1 MANRK
6 NTFLIKRSNVAGKVP
21 TAGDLQLGELAINT
35 SDVILYASGT
45 TANSIL
51 PIGWDRVARTGDT
64 MTGNFNFFGDVAI
77 SGSSLPNGY
86 ALSVTGDTNFSGD
99 MYVGGNLYY
108 DGNTIIQSGLT
119 ASTIYTDYIDF
130 NTAYTGQTLPAGRLQ
145 WDDGNGTLVLGLKG
159 GISNM
164 EIGLENM
171 ALCFNDEATTLTAGT
186 VVYVSGSQGNRPSIK
201 RAIATSD
208 GYSVTT
214 LGIVSESILPGAE
227 GFVTT
232 FGMVNNL
239 NTIGYSGGTPIWLSP
254 TVYGTFTSVK
264 PKAPQ
269 HTVLLGYVVR
279 VHASVGSIFV
289 HISNGWEID
298 ELHDV
303 RLNGRVQGDLLTY
316 SGYNGSNVWVNSKIL
331 NGSYTITGDTTVG
344 GTVSA
349 TTLLTNGFI
358 ANNNGITAT
367 TYSNLPIDIRVTGGT
382 YSSGTATFTNN
393 TGGTFT
399 VTGFSTG
406 GGSEFTGG
414 TVTGPTVFTG
424 GLTANTISATTY
436 YNLPTDIY
444 VTGATYSNNTFTYT
458 NNTGGTFNSLFNTMT
473 GLTITGDLTVTAGTQ
488 SWFSGNSAS
497 DLVRITQT
505 GSGNALVV
513 EDSTNP
519 DTSQFVVDN
528 TGNVGIGTNTPIAKL
543 QISNTATTVNPALY
557 TSDFVILTAEGT
569 APGFNIISAGDASG
583 NRGVF
588 KATRSRGTL
597 SSPTLPQSGDG
608 TLSLLGAI
616 YDGVTNLSTA
626 SIQMEV
632 DGAVTANTAPQRIV
646 FATTTGS
653 SRTERMRITSDG
665 KVGIGTTTP
674 GSQFAVRATAVP
686 SAGESIASFTV
697 SDASASF
704 SIQNAANTDS
714 LFIPSLVGNQTTGV
728 NQTALNL
735 TGYINS
741 ADDTGTVPIMT
752 FRSALTSLAPATTR
766 PLYDF
771 RNWATSVMTIAAN
784 GNVGIG
790 TTSPS
795 SNLHVNGSTLISGSL
810 TASTVSATTY
820 YNLPTDIFVTGAT
833 YNNANTFTYTNNT
846 GGTFNVLFNTLTGL
860 TVNGN
865 TTVSNGLVRIQGNS
879 SNELVRLTQLGSG
892 NALIVE
898 DSTNPD
904 VSPFVI
910 NASGDTAIGLLAPLN
925 GDKLTV
931 SGNTTVYGTL
941 IGTTISATTINTT
954 NLNVT
959 GSTQSIFSGS
969 SSSEMVR
976 IIQAGSG
983 DAFVVEDQDNG
994 DASHFVI
1001 NASGNTAIGLTAPI
1015 GNDKLTVSG
1024 NTTIYGTLSATTYV
1038 GLPNSGV
1045 LVVPIATSSV
1055 AIGTGSNDYYLNFK
1069 IPYNLTISKVDFSVS
1084 TAGSDS
1090 VRIGIYRGQDLT
1102 AVLVGQ
1108 SAGGTVS
1115 TLNSVSIVAEV
1126 GQNLT
1131 FSAGSWIVI
1140 GVAVGGTTTNL
1151 YGSACPVNNLIAW
1164 SNTTDSSGG
1173 FPANPRS
1180 KAGTRTSFPS
1190 IEITVA

>member
-6 NTFLIKRSNVAGKVP
+6 NTFLLKRSNIAGKIP
-21 TAGDLQLGELAINT
+21 SAGDLQLGELALNIADN
-35 SDVILYASGT
+35 ILYASGT

-64 MTGNFNFFGDVAI
+64 MTGGLFTPYLSATTISATTYLNLPTMSGSGLPLSGGTVSGDTTFI
-77 SGSSLPNGY
+77 SG
-86 ALSVTGDTNFSGD
+86 
-99 MYVGGNLYY
+99 
-108 DGNTIIQSGLT
+108 IT
-119 ASTIYTDYIDF
+119 ANTIYTNYIDF
-130 NTAYTGQTLPAGRLQ
+130 NTGYTGQTLPAGRLQ

-201 RAIATSD
+201 RAIAISD

-214 LGIVSESILPGAE
+214 LGIVSESIASGAE

-232 FGMVNNL
+232 FGMINNL

-254 TVYGTFTSVK
+254 TVSGAFTSVK
-264 PKAPQ
+264 PKAPD

-279 VHASVGSIFV
+279 VSSTVGSIFV

-303 RLNGRVQGDLLTY
+303 RLNGRVQGDLLML
-316 SGYNGSNVWVNSKIL
+316 SGYNGSNVWVNSKTL
-331 NGSYTITGDTTVG
+331 NGSYTMT
-344 GTVSA
+344 
-349 TTLLTNGFI
+349 
-358 ANNNGITAT
+358 
-367 TYSNLPIDIRVTGGT
+367 
-382 YSSGTATFTNN
+382 
-393 TGGTFT
+393 
-399 VTGFSTG
+399 
-406 GGSEFTGG
+406 
-414 TVTGPTVFTG
+414 
-424 GLTANTISATTY
+424 GLTVNGNVSI
-436 YNLPTDIY
+436 PT
-444 VTGATYSNNTFTYT
+444 VTGATIDTDKFLVSDSGIIKFRTGTQVLSDIGGVGGSGTADYVARFTGAKTLGDGIIQDNGSTVGINATPASDALLYVSVNPPFLGTPEDYVIKAVNAPFGGLSTGLRGISSTVTNSAGGATSGEFNANSGSDDAAAGLFNAVSTFAKTAT
-458 NNTGGTFNSLFNTMT
+458 GIIVSATGGTNNYSLQLQDGTEGTNKVLISKTT
-473 GLTITGDLTVTAGTQ
+473 DGKANWSSSLLGLTSVQTNALTVNGNITVTGGTQ
-488 SWFSGNSAS
+488 SWFSGNSSS

-505 GSGNALVV
+505 GTGNAFVV
-513 EDSTNP
+513 EDFNNP
-519 DTSQFVVDN
+519 DSSQFVVDN

-569 APGFNIISAGDASG
+569 APGFNIVSAGDGFG

-597 SSPTLPQSGDG
+597 SSPTVPQSDDM
-608 TLSLLGAI
+608 TFSLLGAI
-616 YDGVTNLSTA
+616 YDGVTNWATA
-626 SIQMEV
+626 GISFEV
-632 DGAVTANTAPQRIV
+632 DGAVTANTTPQRIV
-646 FATTTGS
+646 FATATGN

-674 GSQFAVRATAVP
+674 TEKLVVNG
-686 SAGESIASFTV
+686 
-697 SDASASF
+697 
-704 SIQNAANTDS
+704 NAIIS
-714 LFIPSLVGNQTTGV
+714 G
-728 NQTALNL
+728 NL
-735 TGYINS
+735 T
-741 ADDTGTVPIMT
+741 V
-752 FRSALTSLAPATTR
+752 
-766 PLYDF
+766 
-771 RNWATSVMTIAAN
+771 
-784 GNVGIG
+784 
-790 TTSPS
+790 
-795 SNLHVNGSTLISGSL
+795 
-810 TASTVSATTY
+810 
-820 YNLPTDIFVTGAT
+820 
-833 YNNANTFTYTNNT
+833 T
-846 GGTFNVLFNTLTGL
+846 GGT
-860 TVNGN
+860 
-865 TTVSNGLVRIQGNS
+865 S
-879 SNELVRLTQLGSG
+879 SL
-892 NALIVE
+892 
-898 DSTNPD
+898 
-904 VSPFVI
+904 
-910 NASGDTAIGLLAPLN
+910 
-925 GDKLTV
+925 
-931 SGNTTVYGTL
+931 
-941 IGTTISATTINTT
+941 
-954 NLNVT
+954 
-959 GSTQSIFSGS
+959 FSGS
-969 SSSEMVR
+969 SSVEMVK

-983 DAFVVEDQDNG
+983 DAFVVQDQANG

-1024 NTTIYGTLSATTYV
+1024 NTTVYGTLSATTYA

-1115 TLNSVSIVAEV
+1115 TLNSVPIVAEV

-1151 YGSACPVNNLIAW
+1151 FGSACPVNNLIAW
-1164 SNTTDSSGG
+1164 TNTTDSSGG
-1173 FPANPRS
+1173 FPTNPRS

>member
-21 TAGDLQLGELAINT
+21 TTGDLQLGELAINT

-171 ALCFNDEATTLTAGT
+171 ALCFNDETNTLTAGT
-186 VVYVSGSQGNRPSIK
+186 IVYVSGSQGNRPSIK

-214 LGIVSESILPGAE
+214 LGVVSETIASGAE

-254 TVYGTFTSVK
+254 TVYGAFTSVK
-264 PKAPQ
+264 PKAPE

-279 VHASVGSIFV
+279 VGSTVGSIFV

-316 SGYNGSNVWVNSKIL
+316 SGYNGSNVWVNSKTL
-331 NGSYTITGDTTVG
+331 NGSYTITGNTTVG
-344 GTVSA
+344 GAVSA

-424 GLTANTISATTY
+424 GLTA
-436 YNLPTDIY
+436 
-444 VTGATYSNNTFTYT
+444 
-458 NNTGGTFNSLFNTMT
+458 
-473 GLTITGDLTVTAGTQ
+473 
-488 SWFSGNSAS
+488 
-497 DLVRITQT
+497 
-505 GSGNALVV
+505 
-513 EDSTNP
+513 
-519 DTSQFVVDN
+519 
-528 TGNVGIGTNTPIAKL
+528 
-543 QISNTATTVNPALY
+543 
-557 TSDFVILTAEGT
+557 
-569 APGFNIISAGDASG
+569 
-583 NRGVF
+583 
-588 KATRSRGTL
+588 
-597 SSPTLPQSGDG
+597 
-608 TLSLLGAI
+608 
-616 YDGVTNLSTA
+616 
-626 SIQMEV
+626 
-632 DGAVTANTAPQRIV
+632 
-646 FATTTGS
+646 
-653 SRTERMRITSDG
+653 
-665 KVGIGTTTP
+665 
-674 GSQFAVRATAVP
+674 
-686 SAGESIASFTV
+686 
-697 SDASASF
+697 
-704 SIQNAANTDS
+704 
-714 LFIPSLVGNQTTGV
+714 
-728 NQTALNL
+728 
-735 TGYINS
+735 
-741 ADDTGTVPIMT
+741 
-752 FRSALTSLAPATTR
+752 
-766 PLYDF
+766 
-771 RNWATSVMTIAAN
+771 
-784 GNVGIG
+784 
-790 TTSPS
+790 
-795 SNLHVNGSTLISGSL
+795 
-810 TASTVSATTY
+810 STVSATTY

-865 TTVSNGLVRIQGNS
+865 TT
-879 SNELVRLTQLGSG
+879 
-892 NALIVE
+892 
-898 DSTNPD
+898 
-904 VSPFVI
+904 
-910 NASGDTAIGLLAPLN
+910 
-925 GDKLTV
+925 
-931 SGNTTVYGTL
+931 TT
-941 IGTTISATTINTT
+941 
-954 NLNVT
+954 
-959 GSTQSIFSGS
+959 
-969 SSSEMVR
+969 
-976 IIQAGSG
+976 
-983 DAFVVEDQDNG
+983 
-994 DASHFVI
+994 
-1001 NASGNTAIGLTAPI
+1001 
-1015 GNDKLTVSG
+1015 
-1024 NTTIYGTLSATTYV
+1024 TLSATSITADTVTTFIPIFTPSEIYRGITLRNNSTTIDTYGGITMSTTASNLAQSVASTNFVAKQIRLRYYATVVSGGRYTGTRGSALLWFIGGGFRYVCDFNISDTAFASTCQQFYGLANQTTDLAYGGV
-1038 GLPNSGV
+1038 GLTQVSTLTNLIGLGNDGADTNLQIIHNDSGGT
-1045 LVVPIATSSV
+1045 ATKIDLGV
-1055 AIGTGSNDYYLNFK
+1055 NF
-1069 IPYNLTISKVDFSVS
+1069 PANR
-1084 TAGSDS
+1084 TAGSAS
-1090 VRIGIYRGQDLT
+1090 TTVYSLT
-1102 AVLVGQ
+1102 LYNAPASSNVKYMVVNNETGAV
-1108 SAGGTVS
+1108 AMGT
-1115 TLNSVSIVAEV
+1115 I
-1126 GQNLT
+1126 
-1131 FSAGSWIVI
+1131 
-1140 GVAVGGTTTNL
+1140 TTNL
-1151 YGSACPVNNLIAW
+1151 PDSTLGLNFFASRAMGGGGGVTNSGQFDLLKLGVNSLL
-1164 SNTTDSSGG
+1164 
-1173 FPANPRS
+1173 
-1180 KAGTRTSFPS
+1180 
-1190 IEITVA
+1190 